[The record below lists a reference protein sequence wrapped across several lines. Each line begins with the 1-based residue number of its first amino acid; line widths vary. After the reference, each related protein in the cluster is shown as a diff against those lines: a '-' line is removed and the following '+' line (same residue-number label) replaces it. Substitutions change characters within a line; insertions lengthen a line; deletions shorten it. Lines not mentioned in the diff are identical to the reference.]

1 MFTKD
6 DIKKAEKLFS
16 DEDWQPPED
25 CKALVTELQATYYK
39 KTRERQN
46 KFLMFYSLGL
56 TIKDAAQG
64 AGFDESLIYKW
75 KKEEFSSFSS
85 RCDLAATY
93 ARRHAIA
100 QIHKHSQKDWRA
112 AAWYLER
119 KHKAEFA
126 EVKKAEI
133 EVNVN
138 AKVTIDD
145 KKSIADRFLG
155 LIDDADT
162 RTAETLEV

>member
-119 KHKAEFA
+119 KHKEEFA
-126 EVKKAEI
+126 ETKKQEI
-133 EVNVN
+133 DVNVN
-138 AKVTIDD
+138 AKVTVDD
-145 KKSIADRFLG
+145 RKSIMDRFLG
-155 LIDDADT
+155 IDENAT
-162 RTAETLEV
+162 EQPTSTFEA